1 MLSRANYPGLLLAAL
16 FLVVPSLAS
25 VPRAQAGE
33 SGMTGYEVCAIS
45 ATHGGKYVLT
55 GWTYR

>member
-1 MLSRANYPGLLLAAL
+1 MLSRANHPGLLLAAL

-33 SGMTGYEVCAIS
+33 SGMTGYDVCANTAAS
-45 ATHGGKYVLT
+45 TC
-55 GWTYR
+55 